1 MEPFPELDVPSLAE
15 MAAMEHDMFASIDDF
30 MALHGQPNE
39 TNAHVEA
46 QAHVEVHAE
55 LQLPTITLPPDQVI
69 FVGME
74 GVGKDIKA
82 EIAAPFVASYN
93 AATFITTAPKTND
106 VSFGKEIM
114 ATVKLSNLL
123 HSHYIDPIKVT
134 QICACFSNRACLACV
149 EKGPSKRG
157 DVVKGE
163 MYCHQCL
170 TSTRIYRPPTL
181 ETQMVKWLTQEFESW
196 CYNIKPAAG

>member
-1 MEPFPELDVPSLAE
+1 MEPFPELEFVPSLAE
-15 MAAMEHDMFASIDDF
+15 MASMEQDMFASIDDF

-39 TNAHVEA
+39 AHAHVHVEA
-46 QAHVEVHAE
+46 
-55 LQLPTITLPPDQVI
+55 QLPTITMPPNQVI

-74 GVGKDIKA
+74 GVGKDIKP

-106 VSFGKEIM
+106 ASIGNETM
-114 ATVKLSNLL
+114 TTVKLSNLL
-123 HSHYIDPIKVT
+123 HAHKVAPINVT

-149 EKGPSKRG
+149 DKGPSKRG

-181 ETQMVKWLTQEFESW
+181 EAQMVKWLTQNFDKW
-196 CYNIKPAAG
+196 CYNIKSAAG